1 MEYNL
6 HDFVQMFQLQHQVMI
21 SYLVHVNFQI
31 LLRNY
36 LLSFHDHVRMVFQV
50 LLKNYLFQ
58 YLLSFHR
65 SKVYHFHDDVHRV
78 FQGLIMDDHQ

>member
-21 SYLVHVNFQI
+21 SYLVHVNVQI

-36 LLSFHDHVRMVFQV
+36 LLNFHDQV

-65 SKVYHFHDDVHRV
+65 SKVYDVHRV
-78 FQGLIMDDHQ
+78 FQGLLMDDHQ